1 MFNYVVMKL
10 RRILTVLVFTLMAFQ
25 SQATHLLGGEIV
37 WKCKNN
43 GKYQFTLVVYRE
55 CGSSVTIPTNPQT
68 LTNNAGVA
76 ISCSYIS
83 TTDVTPS
90 CYSGT
95 EPCVAGANL
104 SGLGRM
110 QKYVFRSGDITLTG
124 TPPANGWTFSWT
136 SCCRPQSVANVS
148 NAGSVSYW
156 LRATMYP
163 YTPPGST
170 SPLSAGSNNN
180 PTCYDSSPDFLE
192 DPQVVACANQDV
204 IYNNLGYD
212 PDLDSLYYTWA
223 NPLGASGA
231 SVPWSTGFSST
242 NQLPSGSGSTAALLS
257 GEIGTISFNS
267 TQTGSYATCIGIE
280 AWRCNQKVAEI
291 YRDIPVVIRS
301 CSATTGLC
309 ASLYTPVPPEF
320 TVTPDSSLMNI
331 TNLAPVTN
339 TSGDTVA
346 FRTEGYPGDTIR
358 FKLSADD
365 PYVNPNCSQ
374 QDITLLAKGGN
385 LSSASNYGNPNTCLF
400 NPPCATLASLNTNNS
415 FTSNGSNS
423 VLFNWE
429 LECNHLF
436 YQEYICG
443 SLKSEYEFYFRMQDD
458 QCPIPLTSYAKVIV
472 KVKNYMPGLPDLTNT
487 CIYQDN
493 SGVTFDWAVNP
504 DTGFNWDYYLI
515 NHIDT
520 LGNLTIID
528 TIYDFEDGLNSGIQS
543 YTHTGADPNAVNA
556 YTIQVGG
563 GCGLLTEPT
572 DTIQNV
578 RLNLQSFPPPPNA
591 SIANLD
597 WNSWRMGDTST
608 VYDVWVEAPLNS
620 GSWVKLGSTK
630 KLEYSDTVAFC
641 GEWLK
646 YQIRYKTSCESSS
659 DSGYFSDKTPPSP
672 VVFDSV
678 TVAGG
683 DLAAMSWVA
692 SSDSDVVY
700 YRVLKK
706 DVNGFWK
713 PIDSISA
720 SQQATSMPWVYAAS
734 NALNEREVFLIQA
747 VDSCGN
753 YSSVGLTTPSS
764 TIFLNLGVDPC
775 DGYARIR
782 WNTYKE
788 WTQTQ
793 TASYNLYA
801 DITDPLGGTL
811 TGVLLKGGNLDT
823 TFNHYGIINGYTY
836 CYYVRA
842 VDTTGT
848 ISSTSNRV
856 CNSSAVVQG
865 SKVLYL
871 GRASVNS
878 QNGVD
883 LYAYIDKD
891 ADVIDFN
898 IQRADDEIG
907 PYMTIGTVAKPAL
920 GPWEVKF
927 IDFTGD
933 PSSRSYYYRI
943 ASRDSCGALDTI
955 SNLGTNILL
964 NVEAIG
970 NLTNQLIWTKY
981 RDFDA
986 GVETYEIYRSING
999 GGSYTLAGS
1008 TTDTAFLD
1016 DIKPYSNSKGKFC
1029 YYIKAIAKDGIIPWR
1044 DEFGMKFNTRSNVAC
1059 AVHKARLWVPSAF
1072 NPKSD
1077 VFENR
1082 VWKPQ
1087 GVFARPDSYTMFI
1100 QNRWGQEVFRTNDL
1114 NEGWDGMIGGKEAK
1128 MGVYTYYIKYR
1139 SIEDVPI
1146 EERGNFTL
1154 LY

>member
-1 MFNYVVMKL
+1 MFGLNTMKKI
-10 RRILTVLVFTLMAFQ
+10 ILTI
-25 SQATHLLGGEIV
+25 LLGIVTLHVSASHLYGGELV
-37 WKCKNN
+37 WKCQNN
-43 GKYQFTLVVYRE
+43 GKYKFYLTMYRDCNGINYTNTVHTIFTNAPGGNFQVNRVSPDAYVAPI
-55 CGSSVTIPTNPQT
+55 CYSTTQSAQT
-68 LTNNAGVA
+68 LCNN
-76 ISCSYIS
+76 
-83 TTDVTPS
+83 TTQ
-90 CYSGT
+90 YGT
-95 EPCVAGANL
+95 GTL
-104 SGLGRM
+104 
-110 QKYVFRSGDITLTG
+110 QKIVFESAEMTFAG
-124 TPPANGWTFSWT
+124 TPPPSGWYFYHQDFARPSQLTNGG
-136 SCCRPQSVANVS
+136 S
-148 NAGSVSYW
+148 NQAFIA
-156 LRATMYP
+156 RAMMYP
-163 YTPPGST
+163 YTAPGST
-170 SPLSAGSNNN
+170 SPFTGN
-180 PTCYDSSPDFLE
+180 PCYDSSPDFLE
-192 DPQVVACANQDV
+192 DPALLAVTNSEIV
-204 IYNNLGYD
+204 YNNLGYD
-212 PDLDSLYYTWA
+212 PDLDSLYYDWAEPLSAFPSTSITW
-223 NPLGASGA
+223 NTSSGYSAS
-231 SVPWSTGFSST
+231 SP
-242 NQLPSGSGSTAALLS
+242 LPSGLGSTGAQLINET
-257 GEIGTISFNS
+257 GEVSFTS
-267 TQTGSYATCIGIE
+267 AQAGSFATCLKVE
-280 AWRCNQKVAEI
+280 SWRCGQLIGEVF
-291 YRDIPVVIRS
+291 RDIPIS
-301 CSATTGLC
+301 ILTQTTPTGLC
-309 ASLYTPVPPEF
+309 ASSYQPGPPLL
-320 TVTPDSSLMNI
+320 TLTPDFNQMNPTVLTPI
-331 TNLAPVTN
+331 TNAAGDTLSYT
-339 TSGDTVA
+339 TSAYPGDTVA
-346 FRTEGYPGDTIR
+346 FEILASDPYPNPAQCQAQVIS
-358 FKLSADD
+358 LSA
-365 PYVNPNCSQ
+365 
-374 QDITLLAKGGN
+374 AGGN

-400 NPPCATLASLNTNNS
+400 NPPCATLTSKNTGNYAGQFSATGINKAA
-415 FTSNGSNS
+415 
-423 VLFNWE
+423 FNWE
-429 LECNHLF
+429 IDCNHLF
-436 YQEYICG
+436 YQEYQCG
-443 SLKSEYEFYFRMQDD
+443 TLKSDYDFYFRMIDD
-458 QCPIPLTSYAKVIV
+458 QCPVNEFSYAKVTV
-472 KVKNYMPGLPDLTNT
+472 KVLNYMPQNVNVDNT
-487 CIYQDN
+487 CISQDPVSGAITFNWVN
-493 SGVTFDWAVNP
+493 SL
-504 DTGFNWDYYLI
+504 DTGFNFDYYII

-520 LGNLTIID
+520 LGNSTIVD
-528 TIYDFEDGLNSGIQS
+528 TIYDWSIQT
-543 YTHTGADPNAVNA
+543 YTHLTADPNAKNA
-556 YTIQVGG
+556 YTIQTAG
-563 GCGLLTEPT
+563 GCGLLTDPT
-572 DTIQNV
+572 DTIQNI
-578 RLNLQSFPPPPNA
+578 RLELDAFPPPPNS
-591 SIANLD
+591 SIARLE
-597 WNSWRMGDTST
+597 WNTWKVSDTTTS
-608 VYDVWVEAPLNS
+608 YDVWVEAPANS
-620 GSWVKLGSTK
+620 GQWTKLGITMDTTWT
-630 KLEYSDTVAFC
+630 DTVAFC
-641 GEWLK
+641 GEWLN
-646 YQIRYKTSCESSS
+646 YQVRYHNTCESTT
-659 DSGYFSDKTPPSP
+659 DSGFFSDKTPPSP

-678 TVAGG
+678 TVANGN
-683 DLAAMSWVA
+683 LAALAWKG

-700 YRVLKK
+700 YRIYRK
-706 DVNGFWK
+706 DNGGFFQ

-720 SQQATSMPWVYAAS
+720 ADHATAMPWIYALS
-734 NALNEREVFLIQA
+734 NAENESETYLITA

-753 YSSVGLTTPSS
+753 QSSVGNTVPSS

-943 ASRDSCGALDTI
+943 ASRDSCGALDTL

-970 NLTNQLIWTKY
+970 NLTNQLVWTKY

-1044 DEFGMKFNTRSNVAC
+1044 DEFGMKFNARSNVAC
-1059 AVHKARLWVPSAF
+1059 AVHKARLWLPSAF

-1077 VFENR
+1077 VVENR

>member
-1 MFNYVVMKL
+1 MKL
-10 RRILTVLVFTLMAFQ
+10 RRILTVVVFTLMAFQ

-37 WKCKNN
+37 WKCKND

-55 CGSSVTIPTNPQT
+55 CGSSVTIPTTAQT

-148 NAGSVSYW
+148 NAGGVSYW

-192 DPQVVACANQDV
+192 DPQVVACADQDV

-212 PDLDSLYYTWA
+212 PDLDSLYYIWA

-231 SVPWSTGFSST
+231 AVPWSTGFSTT
-242 NQLPSGSGSTAALLS
+242 NQLPSGSGSTAAVLS

-267 TQTGSYATCIGIE
+267 TQTGSFATCIGIE

-301 CSATTGLC
+301 CSATTGIC

-365 PYVNPNCSQ
+365 PYVNPNCNQ

-385 LSSASNYGNPNTCLF
+385 LSSASNYGNANMCLF

-429 LECNHLF
+429 LQCNHLF

-443 SLKSEYEFYFRMQDD
+443 TLKSEYEFYFRMQDD
-458 QCPIPLTSYAKVIV
+458 QCPVPLTSYAKVIV

-493 SGVTFDWAVNP
+493 NGVTFDWAVNP

-520 LGNLTIID
+520 LGNLTIVD
-528 TIYDFEDGLNSGIQS
+528 TIFDWSTQS

-620 GSWVKLGSTK
+620 GSWVKLGSTT

-706 DVNGFWK
+706 DVSGFWQ

-720 SQQATSMPWVYAAS
+720 IQQATSMPWVYSAS
-734 NALNEREVFLIQA
+734 NAANESEVFLIQA

-764 TIFLNLGVDPC
+764 TIYLKIGVDPC
-775 DGYARIR
+775 DGFARLR

-788 WTQTQ
+788 WTQTAP
-793 TASYNLYA
+793 ASYDLWVEE
-801 DITDPLGGTL
+801 TDPFGSTTTMPLKQGT
-811 TGVLLKGGNLDT
+811 LDT
-823 TFNHYGIINGYTY
+823 TFNHYNIINGYTY

-842 VDTTGT
+842 IDTSGT
-848 ISSTSNRV
+848 ITSTSNRV
-856 CNSSAVVQG
+856 CNSSAVVQK
-865 SKVLYL
+865 SMFLYL
-871 GRASVNS
+871 GRASVTS

-883 LYAYIDKD
+883 LFAYIDPT
-891 ADVIDFN
+891 ADVIDYQ
-898 IQRADDEIG
+898 IQRSESEIG
-907 PYMTIGTVAKPAL
+907 PYMTIGTVAKPTPA
-920 GPWEVKF
+920 GTNEIKF

-933 PSSRSYYYRI
+933 PTSRSYYYRL
-943 ASRDSCGALDTI
+943 ASRDSCGAMDTV
-955 SNLGTNILL
+955 SNLASNMLL
-964 NVEAIG
+964 GAEAIG
-970 NLTNQLIWTKY
+970 NLTNQLSWSAY
-981 RDFDA
+981 RDFDG
-986 GVETYEIYRSING
+986 GVDLYEVHRSIDG
-999 GGSYTLAGS
+999 GGSWMLAG
-1008 TTDTAFLD
+1008 TTSDTAYLD
-1016 DIKPYSNSKGKFC
+1016 DIKPYSTSKGKFC
-1029 YYIKAIAKDGIIPWR
+1029 YKVKAIAKDGIIPWR
-1044 DEFGMKFNTRSNVAC
+1044 DEYNQKFNAWSNVGC
-1059 AVHKARLWVPSAF
+1059 TVHKARIWVPSGF
-1072 NPKSD
+1072 TPNGD
-1077 VFENR
+1077 NVNE
-1082 VWKPQ
+1082 VWKPV
-1087 GVFARPDSYTMFI
+1087 GVFARPASYSLVI
-1100 QNRWGQEVFRTNDL
+1100 RNRWGQEVFRTNDI
-1114 NEGWDGMIGGKEAK
+1114 NKGWDGTYSNGGVAES
-1128 MGVYTYYIKYR
+1128 GLYTYYIKYR

-1146 EERGNFTL
+1146 EEYGYFNVITNKE
-1154 LY
+1154 

>member
-1 MFNYVVMKL
+1 MNL
-10 RRILTVLVFTLMAFQ
+10 RRILTVVVFTLMAFQ
-25 SQATHLLGGEIV
+25 SQATHLLGGEIF
-37 WKCKNN
+37 WECRPN
-43 GKYQFTLVVYRE
+43 GKYRFTLVVYRD
-55 CGSSVTIPTNPQT
+55 CGGVSLPTTAQT
-68 LTNNAGVA
+68 LGTNCGTA
-76 ISCSYIS
+76 ISCSYI
-83 TTDVTPS
+83 TTVDVVPS
-90 CYSGT
+90 CYTGTTSCSG
-95 EPCVAGANL
+95 AS
-104 SGLGRM
+104 SGSGKM
-110 QKYVFRSGDITLTG
+110 QKYIYRSGDVQLTG
-124 TPPANGWTFSWT
+124 TPPAGGWYFTWS
-136 SCCRPQSVANVS
+136 SCCRPTSIS
-148 NAGSVSYW
+148 NITSPSSASYL
-156 LRATMYP
+156 LRAVMYP
-163 YTPPGST
+163 YTPPGSIA
-170 SPLSAGSNNN
+170 PLTATTGGN
-180 PTCYDSSPDFLE
+180 PTCFDNSPNFLE
-192 DPQVVACANQDV
+192 DPQVISCTGVDV
-204 IYNNLGYD
+204 VYNNLGYD
-212 PDLDSLYYTWA
+212 PDLDSLYYDWSYPWDASTFSA
-223 NPLGASGA
+223 NPSSNSVNFSSGY
-231 SVPWSTGFSST
+231 SYNNPMPSTGSST
-242 NQLPSGSGSTAALLS
+242 GADIDNET
-257 GEIGTISFNS
+257 GEVTFNS
-267 TQTGSYATCIGIE
+267 AVAGSWATCVKIE
-280 AWRCNQKVAEI
+280 EWRCGQLIGEV
-291 YRDIPVVIRS
+291 YRDIPIVTLA
-301 CSATTGLC
+301 CTPPTGLC
-309 ASLYTPVPPEF
+309 SSAFVDQEPEMSLTI
-320 TVTPDSSLMNI
+320 DSSLANPTI
-331 TNLAPVTN
+331 LTPVTNLA
-339 TSGDTVA
+339 GDTIY
-346 FRTEGYPGDTIR
+346 FYTEVYPGDTVR
-358 FKLSADD
+358 FKISSADAY
-365 PYVNPNCSQ
+365 PNPNCSSQ
-374 QDITLLAKGGN
+374 NIQFKASGGN
-385 LSSASNYGNPNTCLF
+385 LSSASNYSNANNCLF
-400 NPPCATLASLNTNNS
+400 NPPCATLTSLNPGNVFTYPGINN
-415 FTSNGSNS
+415 
-423 VLFNWE
+423 VQFNWYID
-429 LECNHLF
+429 CNHLF
-436 YQEYICG
+436 YQQYQCG
-443 SLKSEYEFYFRMQDD
+443 ALKSEYSFYLRMQDD
-458 QCPIPLTSYAKVIV
+458 QCPINRFAYKKVVV
-472 KVKNYMPGLPDLTNT
+472 KVKNYMPALPDIGNA
-487 CIYQDN
+487 CVYQDDL
-493 SGVTFDWAVNP
+493 GVSFDWVANP

-515 NHIDT
+515 NRIDT
-520 LGNLTIID
+520 LGNQAVID
-528 TIYDFEDGLNSGIQS
+528 TIYDWATTT
-543 YTHTGADPNAVNA
+543 YTDASADPNAVNG
-556 YTIQVGG
+556 YTIQVAG
-563 GCGLLTEPT
+563 GCGLLSDPT
-572 DTIQNV
+572 DTLQNV
-578 RLNLQSFPPPPNA
+578 RVNLQAFPPPPNS
-591 SIANLD
+591 SIAVLN
-597 WNSWRMGDTST
+597 WNTWLRGDTST
-608 VYDVWVEAPLNS
+608 VYDVWVEAPINS
-620 GSWVKLGSTK
+620 GSWVQIGSTD
-630 KLEYSDTVAFC
+630 EFTYTDSVAFC
-641 GEWLK
+641 GEWLN
-646 YQIRYKTSCESSS
+646 YQVRYHTTCESTT
-659 DSGYFSDKTPPSP
+659 DSGFFSDKTPPAP

-678 TVAGG
+678 TVANGN
-683 DLAAMSWVA
+683 LAALAWQG

-700 YRVLKK
+700 YRIYRK
-706 DVNGFWK
+706 DNGGFFQ

-720 SQQATSMPWVYAAS
+720 ADHATSMPWVYALS
-734 NALNEREVFLIQA
+734 NAENESETYLITA

-753 YSSVGLTTPSS
+753 QSSVGNTVPSS

-782 WNTYKE
+782 WNTYNE

-793 TASYNLYA
+793 PAAYNLYA

-823 TFNHYGIINGYTY
+823 TFNHYGIINGYSY

-856 CNSSAVVQG
+856 CNSSAVVQK

-933 PSSRSYYYRI
+933 PLSRSYYYRI
-943 ASRDSCGALDTI
+943 ASRDSCGAMDTI

-970 NLTNQLIWTKY
+970 NLTNQLMWTKY

-1008 TTDTAFLD
+1008 TTDTAYLD

-1029 YYIKAIAKDGIIPWR
+1029 YYVKAIAKDGVIPWR
-1044 DEFGMKFNTRSNVAC
+1044 DEFGMKFNARSNVAC

-1077 VFENR
+1077 VVENR

-1114 NEGWDGMIGGKEAK
+1114 NEGWDGMISGKEAK